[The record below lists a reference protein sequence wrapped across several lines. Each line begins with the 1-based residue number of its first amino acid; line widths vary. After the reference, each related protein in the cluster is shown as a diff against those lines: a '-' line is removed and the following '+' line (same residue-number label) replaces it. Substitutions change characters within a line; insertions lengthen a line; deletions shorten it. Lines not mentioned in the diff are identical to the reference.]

1 MNYILVV
8 IVGLEPTTY
17 SVWRKCTAIVL
28 YHHNHFRITLNNS
41 YCAGTHTFRHCQVTD
56 AVAATLAVL
65 APLNM
70 ILKWWMRLESNQQC
84 QRRRIYS
91 PLGLPIF
98 LHIHFKNNSRLCELI
113 CILRLFVFSCPGSY
127 DCSVTSKLGAGRGI
141 RTLKALMLTTPYY
154 VSVQAA
160 CIRPRIFAF
169 ASEWSISSATPCET
183 PHKNLIQKLTA
194 ICIWIQWSLQAVLN
208 ILHCWNLVYQLG
220 MEPS

>member
-127 DCSVTSKLGAGRGI
+127 DCSVTSNIGGKQRS
-141 RTLKALMLTTPYY
+141 RTPSAIKQNLVFKASRRTIPAALLSIKGFWETDYLSQGLISLSRSKEFKQPCVATG
-154 VSVQAA
+154 VSVT
-160 CIRPRIFAF
+160 RIG
-169 ASEWSISSATPCET
+169 T
-183 PHKNLIQKLTA
+183 
-194 ICIWIQWSLQAVLN
+194 
-208 ILHCWNLVYQLG
+208 
-220 MEPS
+220 